1 MFTFCKNCVHRFVCA
16 PLSSDEKQ
24 IVHLSMV
31 VKSGKN
37 RRTCYK
43 HIDVLLVTVQKHLPC
58 LTRNSATSR
67 FRKGGINFDIVMY
80 LQTDFVHVYWKR
92 HELFQTM
99 IGMCRF
105 NITKIIIWYN
115 ICITIPYLFFH
126 KYLGFKNASLYR
138 RLNRFADP
146 ICIP

>member
-1 MFTFCKNCVHRFVCA
+1 MYLQLNCAYKQYKFTVEVKQNQRIYQSGDLVHMFTFYKNCVHRFVCA
-16 PLSSDEKQ
+16 HLSSDEQQ

-58 LTRNSATSR
+58 LTRNSATRR
-67 FRKGGINFDIVMY
+67 FRKCDINFDIVMY
-80 LQTDFVHVYWKR
+80 LQTYFVHVNWKR

-105 NITKIIIWYN
+105 NITKIII
-115 ICITIPYLFFH
+115 
-126 KYLGFKNASLYR
+126 
-138 RLNRFADP
+138 
-146 ICIP
+146 